1 MDVKGGTT
9 IMLILNA
16 EGIVKVLLVPD
27 SQAKEAE
34 KLLASR

>member
-16 EGIVKVLLVPD
+16 EGIVKVTIRD
-27 SQAKEAE
+27 AE
-34 KLLASR
+34 GDAQQIPL